1 MIKIIRNQ
9 IKCKKCGEIIES
21 TSRHDFKFCKC
32 GAVAVDGGKDYLQRV
47 GNKDDYEELIEY
59 TKAAMMMSENMRF
72 VMDETGRPY
81 EPGEPEYERAVQ
93 ETPESLAFE
102 KELIHRFRLQ
112 DDKK

>member
-1 MIKIIRNQ
+1 MKKIVRNR

-32 GAVAVDGGKDYLQRV
+32 GAVAVDGGKDYLRRV
-47 GNKDDYEELIEY
+47 GSKDDYEELIE
-59 TKAAMMMSENMRF
+59 NLRF

-81 EPGEPEYERAVQ
+81 EPVEPEYERAVQ

-102 KELIHRFRLQ
+102 EELIQRFRLQ
-112 DDKK
+112 DGKK

>member
-1 MIKIIRNQ
+1 MKKIIRNR

-32 GAVAVDGGKDYLQRV
+32 GAVAVDGGKDYLRRV
-47 GNKDDYEELIEY
+47 GSKDDYEEL
-59 TKAAMMMSENMRF
+59 RF
-72 VMDETGRPY
+72 FMDETGRPY

-102 KELIHRFRLQ
+102 EEIIKQFRLV
-112 DDKK
+112 DKNE